1 MDNYSM
7 IPETPDFLS
16 GAYLLHKQSMNKQK
30 PRSITQL
37 GFCFIQCL
45 AMTYSH
51 MGKPHNTIGGGRPG
65 MCRFTG
71 LNAKTPADHSTGVL

>member
-45 AMTYSH
+45 AMTHSH
-51 MGKPHNTIGGGRPG
+51 MGKPHTTIGGGRPG
-65 MCRFTG
+65 MCVS
-71 LNAKTPADHSTGVL
+71 LASTQKPQPITQLG